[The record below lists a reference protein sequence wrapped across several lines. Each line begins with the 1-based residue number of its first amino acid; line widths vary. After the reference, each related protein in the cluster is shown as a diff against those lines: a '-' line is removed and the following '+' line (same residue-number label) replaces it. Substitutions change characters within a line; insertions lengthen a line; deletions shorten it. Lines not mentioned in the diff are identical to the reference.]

1 MKILQL
7 FTLCFFLV
15 VGFQSFAQYT
25 LKVKVYGIENTN
37 GQIELSVYNDA
48 KVFPEVGKTY
58 KMVRID
64 AKVGEITYEF
74 TNLPAGEYAIA
85 TFHDENDD
93 KECNTNLIG
102 VPIEAFAFS
111 NDFRPFLSAPD
122 FSDCSFK
129 VDKNMEISIEMVY

>member
-1 MKILQL
+1 MKIIKTVL
-7 FTLCFFLV
+7 FSFFLLC
-15 VGFQSFAQYT
+15 GMNSNAQFT
-25 LKVKVYGIENTN
+25 LKVKVHGIQNTD
-37 GQIELSVYNDA
+37 GQIELSIYNDP

-64 AKVGEITYEF
+64 SRIGEIFYEF

-85 TFHDENDD
+85 TFHDENND

-102 VPIEAFAFS
+102 VPTEAFAFS

-129 VDKNMEISIEMVY
+129 VEKNMEISIEMVY

>member
-85 TFHDENDD
+85 TFHDENND

-102 VPIEAFAFS
+102 VPTEAFAFS

>member
-64 AKVGEITYEF
+64 AKVGEINYEF

-102 VPIEAFAFS
+102 VPTEAFAFS

>member
-1 MKILQL
+1 MKRIQLIMLCSFILMGL
-7 FTLCFFLV
+7 N
-15 VGFQSFAQYT
+15 SFAQFS
-25 LKVKVYGIENTN
+25 LKVKIHGIQNTN
-37 GQIELSVYNDA
+37 GQIELSIYNDA
-48 KVFPEVGKTY
+48 NVFPEVGKTY

-64 AKVGEITYEF
+64 PKGSEIVYEF

-85 TFHDENDD
+85 TFHDENND

-102 VPIEAFAFS
+102 VPTEAFAFS

>member
-1 MKILQL
+1 MTFIKSCVVCSFL
-7 FTLCFFLV
+7 FLGL
-15 VGFQSFAQYT
+15 SSNAQYT
-25 LKVKVYGIENTN
+25 LKVKVHGIQNTN
-37 GQIELSVYNDA
+37 GQIELSIYNDP
-48 KVFPEVGKTY
+48 KVFPEVGKTF

-64 AKVGEITYEF
+64 PKGAEIVYEF
-74 TNLPAGEYAIA
+74 TNLPASEYAIA
-85 TFHDENDD
+85 TFHDENND

-102 VPIEAFAFS
+102 VPTEAFAFS

>member
-1 MKILQL
+1 MKIIKPIL
-7 FTLCFFLV
+7 FSFFLLI
-15 VGFQSFAQYT
+15 GINSNAQFT
-25 LKVKVYGIENTN
+25 LKVKVHGIQNTD
-37 GQIELSVYNDA
+37 GQIELSIYNDP

-64 AKVGEITYEF
+64 SKIGEIVYEF

-85 TFHDENDD
+85 TFHDENND

-102 VPIEAFAFS
+102 VPTEAFAFS
-111 NDFRPFLSAPD
+111 NNFRPFLSAPD

-129 VDKNMEISIEMVY
+129 IGKNMEISIEMVY

>member
-1 MKILQL
+1 MKITQL
-7 FTLCFFLV
+7 FFAI
-15 VGFQSFAQYT
+15 SFILLGLNSFSQYT
-25 LKVKVYGIENTN
+25 LKVKIHGIQNTN
-37 GQIELSVYNDA
+37 GQIELSIYNDS

-64 AKVGEITYEF
+64 PKGSEVIYEF
-74 TNLPAGEYAIA
+74 TNLPSGEYAIA
-85 TFHDENDD
+85 TFHDENND

-102 VPIEAFAFS
+102 VPTEAFAFS

-122 FSDCSFK
+122 FTDCSFK

>member
-1 MKILQL
+1 MKINKL
-7 FTLCFFLV
+7 FAFTFLIM
-15 VGFQSFAQYT
+15 GLNSFAQFT
-25 LKVKVYGIENTN
+25 LKVKVYGIQNTN
-37 GQIELSVYNDA
+37 GQIELSIYNDP

-64 AKVGEITYEF
+64 SKVSEIVYEF
-74 TNLPAGEYAIA
+74 TNLPAGDYAIA
-85 TFHDENDD
+85 TFHDENND

-102 VPIEAFAFS
+102 VPTEAFAFS

>member
-1 MKILQL
+1 MKIIKTVL
-7 FTLCFFLV
+7 FSFFLLC
-15 VGFQSFAQYT
+15 GMNSNAQFT
-25 LKVKVYGIENTN
+25 LKVKVHGIQNTD
-37 GQIELSVYNDA
+37 GQIELSIYNDP

-64 AKVGEITYEF
+64 SKIGEIVYEF
-74 TNLPAGEYAIA
+74 TNLPVGEYAIA
-85 TFHDENDD
+85 TFHDENND

-102 VPIEAFAFS
+102 VPTEAFAFS

-129 VDKNMEISIEMVY
+129 VEKNMEISIEMVY

>member
-102 VPIEAFAFS
+102 VPTEAFAFS

>member
-1 MKILQL
+1 MKIIKSIITCSFL
-7 FTLCFFLV
+7 FLGLN
-15 VGFQSFAQYT
+15 SIAQYS
-25 LKVKVYGIENTN
+25 LIVKVHGIQNTN
-37 GQIELSVYNDA
+37 GQIELSIYNDP

-64 AKVGEITYEF
+64 PKGTEISYEF

-85 TFHDENDD
+85 TFHDENND

-102 VPIEAFAFS
+102 VPTEAFAFS

-129 VDKNMEISIEMVY
+129 VDKNMEVSIEMVY

>member
-1 MKILQL
+1 MKNLQL
-7 FTLCFFLV
+7 FWLCLFLI

-25 LKVKVYGIENTN
+25 LKVKVHGIENVN

>member
-1 MKILQL
+1 MKIVNSIIICSFL
-7 FTLCFFLV
+7 FIGLN
-15 VGFQSFAQYT
+15 SNAQYA
-25 LKVKVYGIENTN
+25 LKVKVHGIQNTN
-37 GQIELSVYNDA
+37 GQIELSIYNDP

-64 AKVGEITYEF
+64 SKVGEVVYEF
-74 TNLPAGEYAIA
+74 TNLPAGDYAIA
-85 TFHDENDD
+85 TFHDENND

-102 VPIEAFAFS
+102 VPTEAFAFS

-129 VDKNMEISIEMVY
+129 LDKNLEISIEMVY

>member
-1 MKILQL
+1 MTFFKSCVVCTFL
-7 FTLCFFLV
+7 FLALN
-15 VGFQSFAQYT
+15 SNAQYT
-25 LKVKVYGIENTN
+25 LKVKVHGIQNTN
-37 GQIELSVYNDA
+37 GQIELSIYNDP

-58 KMVRID
+58 KMIRID
-64 AKVGEITYEF
+64 SKVGEIVYEF

-85 TFHDENDD
+85 TFHDENND

-102 VPIEAFAFS
+102 VPTEAFAFS

>member
-1 MKILQL
+1 MKFIKLIIA
-7 FTLCFFLV
+7 FIFFLI
-15 VGFQSFAQYT
+15 GSNTFAQYT
-25 LKVKVYGIENTN
+25 LKVKVHGIQNTN
-37 GQIELSVYNDA
+37 GQIELSIYNDP

-64 AKVGEITYEF
+64 PKGSEIIYEF
-74 TNLPAGEYAIA
+74 TNLPAGDYAIA
-85 TFHDENDD
+85 TFHDENND

-102 VPIEAFAFS
+102 VPTEAFAFS

-129 VDKNMEISIEMVY
+129 VERNMEISIEMVY